1 MQLDSNIGS
10 VITEADP
17 TAPRTNWKP
26 GGRRSTTSSV
36 STGRKA
42 FPPRVQPMIP
52 SRLAAETACVLL
64 PTANFALTLRR

>member
-26 GGRRSTTSSV
+26 GGRAPLDHFVRFH
-36 STGRKA
+36 G
-42 FPPRVQPMIP
+42 P
-52 SRLAAETACVLL
+52 
-64 PTANFALTLRR
+64 